1 MTTTREAFLAISLAS
16 LRESFALAETTSFAS
31 IPLASRNSD
40 ARVQD
45 VQPLRW

>member
-1 MTTTREAFLAISLAS
+1 LATTTRLAFFAMLAAS
-16 LRESFALAETTSFAS
+16 LRDSLRLAGSFGS